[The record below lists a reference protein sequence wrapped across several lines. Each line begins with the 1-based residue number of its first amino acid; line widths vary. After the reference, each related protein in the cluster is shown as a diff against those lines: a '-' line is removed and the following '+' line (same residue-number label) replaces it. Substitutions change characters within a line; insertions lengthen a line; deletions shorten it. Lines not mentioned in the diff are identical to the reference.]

1 MRLNKLIAKHQNCTR
16 KEADNLIKNGLV
28 TVNGRVVSKMGVTV
42 KKEDE
47 IIYNKKI
54 IKYHQKYYIL
64 LNKPKK
70 YSYFN
75 INLHTKKLLPK
86 IYFDELDNYE
96 QLDFNETGLTI
107 FSNDNILL
115 EKIKSSH
122 RIKKI
127 YHIKLT
133 EKISEEVLKEIQNHE
148 QVRINQISFVKEKND
163 IGIELTKGNIKL
175 LKNIFNK
182 MLLNIICIDTVS
194 IGVLSKK
201 NLPRKKTRALTEK
214 EINILNRS

>member
-28 TVNGRVVSKMGVTV
+28 TVNGRVAFKMGITV

-47 IIYNKKI
+47 IIFNKKV
-54 IKYHQKYYIL
+54 IKYHQKHYIL

-70 YSYFN
+70 YSCFN
-75 INLHTKKLLPK
+75 INSHTKKLLPK
-86 IYFDELDNYE
+86 IYLNELDNYE
-96 QLDFNETGLTI
+96 KLDFNETGLTI
-107 FSNDNILL
+107 FSNDNSLL
-115 EKIKSSH
+115 DKIKRSQ

-133 EKISEEVLKEIQNHE
+133 EMISKEILKEIQNHK
-148 QVRINQISFVKEKND
+148 QVRINKISFVKEKNE
-163 IGIELTKGNIKL
+163 IGIELTKGNIKN

-182 MLLNIICIDTVS
+182 MSLKIICIDTVS

-201 NLPRKKTRALTEK
+201 NLPRTKARLLTDE

>member
-28 TVNGRVVSKMGVTV
+28 TVNGRVTSEMGVVV

-47 IIYNKKI
+47 IVFNKKT
-54 IKYHQKYYIL
+54 IKHQHKHYIL

-70 YSYFN
+70 YSCFD
-75 INLHTKKLLPK
+75 INSHTKKLLPK
-86 IYFDELDNYE
+86 IYLNELDNYE

-107 FSNDNILL
+107 FSNDDSLL
-115 EKIKSSH
+115 DKIKRSQ

-133 EKISEEVLKEIQNHE
+133 EKISKEILKEIQNHK
-148 QVRINQISFVKEKND
+148 QVRINQISFVKEKNE
-163 IGIELTKGNIKL
+163 IGIELTKGNIKS

-182 MLLNIICIDTVS
+182 MLLKIICIDTVS

-201 NLPRKKTRALTEK
+201 NLPRKKTRLLTDE

>member
-28 TVNGRVVSKMGVTV
+28 TVNGRVTSKMGIIV
-42 KKEDE
+42 KKEDK
-47 IIYNKKI
+47 IIFNKKDN
-54 IKYHQKYYIL
+54 KYQHKHYIL

-70 YSYFN
+70 YSCFN
-75 INLHTKKLLPK
+75 INSHTKKLLPK
-86 IYFDELDNYE
+86 IYLNELDNYE

-107 FSNDNILL
+107 FSNDKSLL
-115 EKIKSSH
+115 EKIKRSQ

-133 EKISEEVLKEIQNHE
+133 EKISEEILKEIQNHK
-148 QVRINQISFVKEKND
+148 QVRINKISFVKEKNE
-163 IGIELTKGNIKL
+163 IGIELTKGNIKI

-182 MLLNIICIDTVS
+182 MSLKIICIDTVS

-201 NLPRKKTRALTEK
+201 IFQEKNKTY
-214 EINILNRS
+214 

>member
-1 MRLNKLIAKHQNCTR
+1 LRLNKLIAKHQNCTR

-107 FSNDNILL
+107 FSNDNVLL

-148 QVRINQISFVKEKND
+148 QVRINKISFVKEKND
-163 IGIELTKGNIKL
+163 IGIELTKGNIKI
-175 LKNIFNK
+175 LKNIFYK
-182 MLLNIICIDTVS
+182 MSLKIMCIDTVS

>member
-28 TVNGRVVSKMGVTV
+28 TINGRVVSKMGIIV

-47 IIYNKKI
+47 IIFNKKI
-54 IKYHQKYYIL
+54 IKYQQKHYIL

-70 YSYFN
+70 YSCFN
-75 INLHTKKLLPK
+75 VNLHTKKLLPK

-133 EKISEEVLKEIQNHE
+133 DKISEEVLKEIQNHE
-148 QVRINQISFVKEKND
+148 QVSINKISFVKEKND

-201 NLPRKKTRALTEK
+201 NLPRKKTRPLTDK
-214 EINILNRS
+214 EISILNRS

>member
-28 TVNGRVVSKMGVTV
+28 TVNGKVVPKMGVIV

-47 IIYNKKI
+47 IIFNKKT
-54 IKYHQKYYIL
+54 IKYHQKRYIL

-70 YSYFN
+70 YSCFN

-86 IYFDELDNYE
+86 IYFNELDNYE

-107 FSNDNILL
+107 FSNDNSLL
-115 EKIKSSH
+115 DKIKRSQ

-127 YHIKLT
+127 YHITLT
-133 EKISEEVLKEIQNHE
+133 EKISKEVLKEIQNHK
-148 QVRINQISFVKEKND
+148 QVRINKISFVKEKNE
-163 IGIELTKGNIKL
+163 IGIELTKGNIKS

-182 MLLNIICIDTVS
+182 MSLKIMNIDTVS

-201 NLPRKKTRALTEK
+201 NLPRKKTRSLTDK

>member
-28 TVNGRVVSKMGVTV
+28 TVNGRVAFKMGITV

-47 IIYNKKI
+47 IIFNKKI
-54 IKYHQKYYIL
+54 IKYHQKHYIL

-70 YSYFN
+70 YSCFN
-75 INLHTKKLLPK
+75 KNSHTKKLLPK
-86 IYFDELDNYE
+86 IYLNELDNYE

-107 FSNDNILL
+107 FSNDNSLL
-115 EKIKSSH
+115 DKIKRSQ

-133 EKISEEVLKEIQNHE
+133 EEISKEILKEIQNHK
-148 QVRINQISFVKEKND
+148 QVRINKISFVKEKNE
-163 IGIELTKGNIKL
+163 IGIELTKGNIKN

-182 MLLNIICIDTVS
+182 MSLKIICIDTVS

-201 NLPRKKTRALTEK
+201 NLPRNKTRLLTDE

>member
-1 MRLNKLIAKHQNCTR
+1 LRLNKLIAKHQNCTR

-28 TVNGRVVSKMGVTV
+28 TVNGKVVPKMGVIV

-47 IIYNKKI
+47 IIFNKKT
-54 IKYHQKYYIL
+54 IKYHQKHYIL

-70 YSYFN
+70 YSCFN

-86 IYFDELDNYE
+86 IYFNELDNYE

-107 FSNDNILL
+107 FSNDNSLL
-115 EKIKSSH
+115 DKIKRSQ

-127 YHIKLT
+127 YHITLT
-133 EKISEEVLKEIQNHE
+133 EKISKEVLKEIQNHK
-148 QVRINQISFVKEKND
+148 QVRINKISFVKEKNE
-163 IGIELTKGNIKL
+163 IGIELTKGNIKS

-182 MLLNIICIDTVS
+182 MSLKIMNIDTVS

-201 NLPRKKTRALTEK
+201 NLPRKKTRSLTDK

>member
-28 TVNGRVVSKMGVTV
+28 TVNGRVAFKMGITV

-47 IIYNKKI
+47 IIFNKKV
-54 IKYHQKYYIL
+54 IKYYQKHYIL

-70 YSYFN
+70 YSCFN
-75 INLHTKKLLPK
+75 INSHTKKLLPK
-86 IYFDELDNYE
+86 IYLNELDNYE

-107 FSNDNILL
+107 FSNDNSLL
-115 EKIKSSH
+115 DKIKRSQ

-133 EKISEEVLKEIQNHE
+133 EMISKEILKEIQNHK
-148 QVRINQISFVKEKND
+148 QVRINKISFVKEKNE
-163 IGIELTKGNIKL
+163 IGIELTKGNIKN

-182 MLLNIICIDTVS
+182 MSLKIICIDTVS

-201 NLPRKKTRALTEK
+201 NLPRNKTRLLTDE

>member
-28 TVNGRVVSKMGVTV
+28 TVNGRVAFKMGITV

-47 IIYNKKI
+47 IIFNKKV
-54 IKYHQKYYIL
+54 IKYHQKHYIL

-70 YSYFN
+70 YSCFN
-75 INLHTKKLLPK
+75 INSHTKKLLPK
-86 IYFDELDNYE
+86 IYLNELDNYE

-107 FSNDNILL
+107 FSNDNSLL
-115 EKIKSSH
+115 DKIKRSQ

-133 EKISEEVLKEIQNHE
+133 EKISKEILKEIQNHK
-148 QVRINQISFVKEKND
+148 QVRINKISFVKEKNE
-163 IGIELTKGNIKL
+163 IGIELTKGNIKS

-182 MLLNIICIDTVS
+182 MSLKIICIDIVS

-201 NLPRKKTRALTEK
+201 NLPRKKARLLTDE

>member
-16 KEADNLIKNGLV
+16 KEADNLIKNGLI
-28 TVNGRVVSKMGVTV
+28 TVNGRVAFKMGITV

-47 IIYNKKI
+47 IIFNKKV
-54 IKYHQKYYIL
+54 IKYHQKHYIL

-70 YSYFN
+70 YSCFN
-75 INLHTKKLLPK
+75 INSHTKKLLPK
-86 IYFDELDNYE
+86 IYLNELDNYE

-107 FSNDNILL
+107 FSNDNSLL
-115 EKIKSSH
+115 DKIKRSQ

-133 EKISEEVLKEIQNHE
+133 EMISKEILKEIQNHK
-148 QVRINQISFVKEKND
+148 QVRINKISFVKEKNE
-163 IGIELTKGNIKL
+163 IGIELTKGNIKG

-182 MLLNIICIDTVS
+182 MSLKIMYIDTVS

-201 NLPRKKTRALTEK
+201 NLPRKKTRSLTDK

>member
-28 TVNGRVVSKMGVTV
+28 TVNGRVTSEMGVVV

-47 IIYNKKI
+47 IIFNKKT
-54 IKYHQKYYIL
+54 IKHQHKHYIL

-70 YSYFN
+70 YSCFD
-75 INLHTKKLLPK
+75 INSHTKKLLPK
-86 IYFDELDNYE
+86 IYLNELDNYE

-107 FSNDNILL
+107 FSNDDSLL
-115 EKIKSSH
+115 DKIKRSQ

-133 EKISEEVLKEIQNHE
+133 EKISKEILKEIQNHK
-148 QVRINQISFVKEKND
+148 QVRINQISFVKEKNE
-163 IGIELTKGNIKL
+163 IGIELTKGNIKS

-182 MLLNIICIDTVS
+182 MLLKIICIDTVS

-201 NLPRKKTRALTEK
+201 NLPRKKTRLLTDE

>member
-28 TVNGRVVSKMGVTV
+28 TVNGRVAFKMGITV

-47 IIYNKKI
+47 IIFNKKV
-54 IKYHQKYYIL
+54 IKYHQKHYIL

-70 YSYFN
+70 YSCFN
-75 INLHTKKLLPK
+75 INSHTKKLLPK
-86 IYFDELDNYE
+86 IYLNELDNYE

-107 FSNDNILL
+107 FSNDNSLL
-115 EKIKSSH
+115 DKIKRSQ

-133 EKISEEVLKEIQNHE
+133 EMISKEILKEIQNHK
-148 QVRINQISFVKEKND
+148 QVRINKISFVKEKNE
-163 IGIELTKGNIKL
+163 IGIELTKGNIKN

-182 MLLNIICIDTVS
+182 MSLKIICIDTVS

-201 NLPRKKTRALTEK
+201 NLPRNKTRLLTNE

>member
-1 MRLNKLIAKHQNCTR
+1 LRLNKLIAKHQNCTR

-28 TVNGRVVSKMGVTV
+28 TVNGRVAFKMGITV

-47 IIYNKKI
+47 IIFNKKV
-54 IKYHQKYYIL
+54 IKYHQKHYIL

-70 YSYFN
+70 YSCFN
-75 INLHTKKLLPK
+75 INSHTKKLLPK
-86 IYFDELDNYE
+86 IYLNELDNYE

-107 FSNDNILL
+107 FSNDNSLL
-115 EKIKSSH
+115 DKIKRSQ

-133 EKISEEVLKEIQNHE
+133 EMISKEILKEIQNHK
-148 QVRINQISFVKEKND
+148 QVRINKISFVKEKNE
-163 IGIELTKGNIKL
+163 IGIELTKGNIKN

-182 MLLNIICIDTVS
+182 MSLKIICIDTVS

-201 NLPRKKTRALTEK
+201 NLPRNKTRLLTDE

>member
-28 TVNGRVVSKMGVTV
+28 TVNGRVTSKMGIIV

-47 IIYNKKI
+47 IIFNKKT
-54 IKYHQKYYIL
+54 IKHQHKHYIL

-70 YSYFN
+70 YSCFD
-75 INLHTKKLLPK
+75 INSHTKKLLPK
-86 IYFDELDNYE
+86 IYLNELDNYE

-107 FSNDNILL
+107 FSNDDSLL
-115 EKIKSSH
+115 DKIKRSQ

-133 EKISEEVLKEIQNHE
+133 EKISKEILKEIQNHK
-148 QVRINQISFVKEKND
+148 QVRINQISFVKEKNE
-163 IGIELTKGNIKL
+163 IGIELTKGNIKS

-182 MLLNIICIDTVS
+182 MLLKIICIDTVS

-201 NLPRKKTRALTEK
+201 NLPRKKTRLLTDE

>member
-28 TVNGRVVSKMGVTV
+28 TVNGRVAFKMGITV

-47 IIYNKKI
+47 IIFNKKV
-54 IKYHQKYYIL
+54 IKYHQKHYIL

-70 YSYFN
+70 YSCFN
-75 INLHTKKLLPK
+75 INSHTKKLLPK
-86 IYFDELDNYE
+86 IYLNELDNYE

-107 FSNDNILL
+107 FSNDNSLL
-115 EKIKSSH
+115 DKIKRSQ

-133 EKISEEVLKEIQNHE
+133 EKISKEVLKEIQNHK
-148 QVRINQISFVKEKND
+148 QVKINKISFVKEKNE
-163 IGIELTKGNIKL
+163 IGIELTKGNIKS

-182 MLLNIICIDTVS
+182 MSLKIICIDTVS

-201 NLPRKKTRALTEK
+201 NLQRNKTRLLTDE

>member
-1 MRLNKLIAKHQNCTR
+1 LRLNKLIAKHQNCTR

-28 TVNGRVVSKMGVTV
+28 TVNGRVTSEMGVVV

-47 IIYNKKI
+47 IIFNKKT
-54 IKYHQKYYIL
+54 IKHQHKHYIL

-70 YSYFN
+70 YSCFD
-75 INLHTKKLLPK
+75 INSHTKKLLPK
-86 IYFDELDNYE
+86 IYLNELDNYE

-107 FSNDNILL
+107 FSNDDSLL
-115 EKIKSSH
+115 DKIKRSQ

-133 EKISEEVLKEIQNHE
+133 EKISKEILKEIQNHK
-148 QVRINQISFVKEKND
+148 QVRINQISFVKEKNE
-163 IGIELTKGNIKL
+163 IGIELTKGNIKS

-182 MLLNIICIDTVS
+182 MLLKIICIDTVS

-201 NLPRKKTRALTEK
+201 NLPRKKTRLLTDE

>member
-28 TVNGRVVSKMGVTV
+28 TVNGRVAFKMGITV

-47 IIYNKKI
+47 IIFNKKV
-54 IKYHQKYYIL
+54 IKYYQKHYIL

-70 YSYFN
+70 YSCFN
-75 INLHTKKLLPK
+75 INSHTKKLLPK
-86 IYFDELDNYE
+86 IYLNELDNYE

-107 FSNDNILL
+107 FSNDNSLL
-115 EKIKSSH
+115 DKIKRSQ

-133 EKISEEVLKEIQNHE
+133 EMISKEILKEIQNHK
-148 QVRINQISFVKEKND
+148 QVRINKISFVKVKNE
-163 IGIELTKGNIKL
+163 IGIELTKGNIKS

-182 MLLNIICIDTVS
+182 MSLKIICIDTVS

-201 NLPRKKTRALTEK
+201 NLPRKKARLLTDE

>member
-1 MRLNKLIAKHQNCTR
+1 MRLNKLIAKYQNCTR
-16 KEADNLIKNGLV
+16 KEADNLNKNGLI
-28 TVNGRVVSKMGVTV
+28 TVNGRVAFKMGITV

-47 IIYNKKI
+47 IIFNKKV
-54 IKYHQKYYIL
+54 IKYHQKHYIL

-70 YSYFN
+70 YSCFN
-75 INLHTKKLLPK
+75 INSHTKKLLPSV
-86 IYFDELDNYE
+86 YLNELDNYE

-107 FSNDNILL
+107 FSNDNSLL
-115 EKIKSSH
+115 NKIKRSQ

-133 EKISEEVLKEIQNHE
+133 EKISKEVLKEIQNHK
-148 QVRINQISFVKEKND
+148 QVKINKISFVKEKNE
-163 IGIELTKGNIKL
+163 IGIELTKGNIKS

-182 MLLNIICIDTVS
+182 MSLKTIYIDTVS

-201 NLPRKKTRALTEK
+201 NLPRGKTRHLTEK

>member
-16 KEADNLIKNGLV
+16 KEADNLIKNRLV
-28 TVNGRVVSKMGVTV
+28 TVNGKVAFKMGITV

-47 IIYNKKI
+47 IIFNKKV

-70 YSYFN
+70 YSCFN
-75 INLHTKKLLPK
+75 INSHTKKLLPK
-86 IYFDELDNYE
+86 IYLNELDNYE

-107 FSNDNILL
+107 FSNDDSLL
-115 EKIKSSH
+115 DKIKRSQ

-133 EKISEEVLKEIQNHE
+133 EEISKEILKEIQNHK
-148 QVRINQISFVKEKND
+148 QVRINKISFVKEKNE
-163 IGIELTKGNIKL
+163 IGIELTKGNIKS

-182 MLLNIICIDTVS
+182 MSLKIICIDTVS

-201 NLPRKKTRALTEK
+201 NLPRKKARLLTDE

>member
-28 TVNGRVVSKMGVTV
+28 TVNGRVAFKMGITV

-47 IIYNKKI
+47 IIFNKKI
-54 IKYHQKYYIL
+54 IKYHQKHYIL

-70 YSYFN
+70 YSCFN
-75 INLHTKKLLPK
+75 KNSHTKKLLPK
-86 IYFDELDNYE
+86 IYLNELDNYE

-107 FSNDNILL
+107 FSNDNSLL
-115 EKIKSSH
+115 DKIKRSQ

-133 EKISEEVLKEIQNHE
+133 EMISKEILKEIQNHK
-148 QVRINQISFVKEKND
+148 QVRINKISFVKEKNE
-163 IGIELTKGNIKL
+163 IGIELTKGNIKN

-182 MLLNIICIDTVS
+182 MSLKIICIDTVS

-201 NLPRKKTRALTEK
+201 NLPRKKARLLTDE

>member
-28 TVNGRVVSKMGVTV
+28 TINGRVIFKMGITV

-47 IIYNKKI
+47 IIFNKKT
-54 IKYHQKYYIL
+54 IKYQHKHYIL

-70 YSYFN
+70 YSCFD
-75 INLHTKKLLPK
+75 INSHTKKLLPK
-86 IYFDELDNYE
+86 IYLNELDNYE

-107 FSNDNILL
+107 FSNDDSLL
-115 EKIKSSH
+115 DKIKRSL

-133 EKISEEVLKEIQNHE
+133 EKISKEILKEIQNHK
-148 QVRINQISFVKEKND
+148 QVRINQISFVKEKNE
-163 IGIELTKGNIKL
+163 IGIELTKGNINS

-182 MLLNIICIDTVS
+182 MSLKIMCIDTVS

-201 NLPRKKTRALTEK
+201 NLPRKKTRLLTDE
-214 EINILNRS
+214 EITILNRS